1 MSRTVAEN
9 AAETITESAQQASRV
24 TGAITDAIE
33 DGLGM
38 VSHVAKHGS
47 DAAEEFLNDTT
58 GRLQRHLALTVATT
72 FAFGVVTGALIGWT
86 MKRR

>member
-1 MSRTVAEN
+1 MSQTVMEN
-9 AAETITESAQQASRV
+9 AAETVTESAQQASRV

-33 DGLGM
+33 NGVGM

-58 GRLQRHLALTVATT
+58 GRLQRRLALTVAAT
-72 FAFGVVTGALIGWT
+72 FTFGVATGALIGWT
-86 MKRR
+86 MKRK

>member
-1 MSRTVAEN
+1 MSQTVIET

-24 TGAITDAIE
+24 TGAITGAIE
-33 DGLGM
+33 DGVGM
-38 VSHVAKHGS
+38 VRRVAKHGG

-72 FAFGVVTGALIGWT
+72 FAVGVATGALIGWT
-86 MKRR
+86 MKRN